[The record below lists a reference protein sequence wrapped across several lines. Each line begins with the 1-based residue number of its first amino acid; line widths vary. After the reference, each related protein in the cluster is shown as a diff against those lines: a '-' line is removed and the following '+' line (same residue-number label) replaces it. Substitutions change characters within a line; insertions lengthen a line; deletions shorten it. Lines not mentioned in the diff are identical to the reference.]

1 LKKYY
6 GYESFRKGQA
16 EAIEKV
22 LNGKNSLVL
31 MPTGGGKSVCYQIP
45 ALLMDGITVVISPLI
60 SLMKD
65 QVDSLKLMGIPATF
79 INSSLSNQEVHERID
94 AARNGVFKLIYIAPE
109 RFESP
114 QFCSLLENLRVA
126 MIAVDEAHCI
136 SQWGHDFRPSYRTLS
151 QVIKGLSSRPIILA
165 LTATAT
171 EDVADDICKLL
182 LIDREDVTATGF
194 KRDNLMISVEKGIEK
209 FASIKAFVE
218 KNKEKPG
225 IIYTSTRKDVEKV
238 YDFLYKLGYPV
249 SKYHAGLH
257 DDERKAAQEAFLY
270 DQTTIMVATNAFGM
284 GINKSNVRFVI
295 HYQIPRNVESYY
307 QEAGRAGRD
316 GEMSECIILY
326 SPQDIQLQKYLIEQ
340 TQLSPDRK
348 QQEYKKLQTMID
360 FCHTEQCL
368 QAHLLHY
375 FGEKEFDVSCDN
387 CANCKDDREKIDI
400 TKDAQIIF
408 SCIKRMNERFGV
420 TLVSQVLKGSKNKRV
435 LELGFQRLSTYG
447 LLTKYSEKG
456 ISSTIQFLIAE
467 GFLALSEG
475 QYPVVSLTKQAV
487 PVLLGEVQIHR
498 KGLPINQQKVE
509 VNQDLFNSLR
519 EVRREISTEEK
530 IPPFVVFSD
539 RTLRELCEAQPLN
552 MDELIQVKGIGE
564 QKREKYG
571 KRILTVI
578 HQYVEENGN
587 DLPVKVNYTNPLP
600 VREDKSPSHLASFE
614 LYKNGMSLK
623 EIALQ
628 RERSLV
634 TIQNHLIQAVEE
646 GLELDWY
653 KEFTKEEE
661 QLITQK
667 VVEVGDEKLK
677 PIKELLPSEIDYFKI
692 KLVLTKMK
700 LTNKVEASC

>member
-6 GYESFRKGQA
+6 GYGSFRKGQA

-22 LNGKNSLVL
+22 LKGKNSLVL

-65 QVDSLKLMGIPATF
+65 QVDSLKLMGIPATY
-79 INSSLSNQEVHERID
+79 INSSLSNQEVHERLD
-94 AARNGVFKLIYIAPE
+94 AARNGEFKLIYIAPE

-151 QVIKGLSSRPIILA
+151 QVINGLSSRPIILA

-182 LIDREDVTATGF
+182 LIDSQDVTATGF

-209 FASIKAFVE
+209 FTSIKAFVE
-218 KNKEKPG
+218 KNKDKPG

-249 SKYHAGLH
+249 SKYHAGLP
-257 DDERKAAQEAFLY
+257 DEERKAAQEAFLF

-295 HYQIPRNVESYY
+295 HYQLPRNVESYY

-316 GEMSECIILY
+316 GDMSECIILY

-340 TQLSPDRK
+340 TQLNPDRK

-368 QAHLLHY
+368 QAYLLHY

-435 LELGFQRLSTYG
+435 IELGFQRLSTYG
-447 LLTKYSEKG
+447 LLTKYSEKQ

-475 QYPVVSLTKQAV
+475 QYPVVSLTKQSV

-498 KGLPINQQKVE
+498 KALPIHQPKVE

-578 HQYVEENGN
+578 HQYVEENGKSIPTKVKYT
-587 DLPVKVNYTNPLP
+587 DHLPIKG
-600 VREDKSPSHLASFE
+600 DKYPSHLESFE
-614 LYKNGMSLK
+614 LYKNGLNIK
-623 EIALQ
+623 EIALE
-628 RERSLV
+628 RERSIV

-646 GLELDWY
+646 GIEFDWY

-667 VVEVGDEKLK
+667 VIEVGDEKLK

-700 LTNKVEASC
+700 LTDKVETSC